1 MLLATV
7 KPQRRLRQVSGR
19 PLKLAQ
25 GLDNLLVVG
34 RCMSA
39 DHRAHHATKEIPA
52 CFATGEAA
60 GTATALAQQHWVE
73 PAAVAVSSLQSSLQ
87 KAGVYLGQG

>member
-7 KPQRRLRQVSGR
+7 KPQRRSRQVSGR
-19 PLKLAQ
+19 RLKLAQ

-39 DHRAHHATKEIPA
+39 DHRAQHATKEIPV

-73 PAAVAVSSLQSSLQ
+73 PAAVAVSSLRSSLQ